1 MLCVCMYV
9 TPYTDFIFHKV
20 YVGYTDSIISLTH
33 FSIVFDIVRIGI
45 NMTHTG

>member
-20 YVGYTDSIISLTH
+20 YVGYTD
-33 FSIVFDIVRIGI
+33 IVLY
-45 NMTHTG
+45 H